1 MRSGLQAHIFSLLKE
16 LFPNARIRCEHLIKY
31 KGQNLYLDFFIPFL
45 NVAIEVDG
53 RQHDEYNDFFYNS
66 FLQYY
71 EAYRRDRLKEEW
83 AEKNNVA
90 LIRIKEHEVCKVT
103 KEQLWERIV
112 DARKEY

>member
-1 MRSGLQAHIFSLLKE
+1 MKSNLQAHIFSLLKE
-16 LFPNARIRCEHLIKY
+16 LFPNARIRDEYLIKH
-31 KGQNLYLDFFIPFL
+31 KGQKLFLDFYIPFL

-53 RQHDEYNDFFYNS
+53 KQHDEYNDFFYRS

-90 LIRIKEHEVCKVT
+90 LIRIKEQEVYKLT
-103 KEQLWERIV
+103 KDQLWERIV
-112 DARKEY
+112 NARKEY